1 MPCLALLLACGAAA
15 LTAPAAPATRSPR
28 RPPIPALHSLRL
40 PAPLYLRPRPTLQS
54 VCASPHLPRPRL
66 ACRLHPAL
74 CPHPAARSAHL
85 FALTRFAP
93 RFPPSASHVVQP
105 PTYSRPRF
113 NRCFALRPAPR
124 AFARTPRPLG
134 PRAFVRILRR
144 FAPALYF
151 RARASLRHPPHV
163 CVCGSPPAP
172 ALPPG
177 LASP

>member
-40 PAPLYLRPRPTLQS
+40 PAPLYLRPRPTLHPS
-54 VCASPHLPRPRL
+54 ARRRIPRPRL

-85 FALTRFAP
+85 FALTRFA
-93 RFPPSASHVVQP
+93 RASPQRI
-105 PTYSRPRF
+105 TSSQRPHTRA
-113 NRCFALRPAPR
+113 RASPLFALRPRTPGLRPHSAPAWPPRLRPHPAALRPR
-124 AFARTPRPLG
+124 ALLPRPRLATPPS
-134 PRAFVRILRR
+134 PRLRLR
-144 FAPALYF
+144 FA
-151 RARASLRHPPHV
+151 
-163 CVCGSPPAP
+163 PAP